1 MSGFPLVRIPVM
13 TRTLVALATTLLS
26 VLPAAEA
33 AAPAT
38 GTARPGWM
46 DASVAEATVALV
58 ATHGESARPRVERGL
73 RQVASLWRESDGDA
87 AAFAEFARTG
97 FVADPAVLDTIFLRL
112 DRLHEQLDGSL
123 NEIGRAFRW
132 QTDLDLGPIL
142 PIDEMFAGYDPGAH
156 VNDDFFANRIA
167 FAVLL
172 NFPLTSLDEK
182 LRDGPG
188 WTPRQWAETRL
199 ADRYR
204 RRVPA
209 AVQQE
214 VAAAYSAADSYIA
227 SYNVWMHHLLDEQ
240 GGRPFPAGL
249 RLITHW
255 NLRDELKAQYSDPA
269 GLPRQRMIAE
279 VMERIVTQTIPAA
292 TIDNPLVDWQ
302 PFENTVAK
310 AAVSDSDRKATSNAT
325 PTADREPDTRYAKL
339 LAVFQAE
346 RLADPYSPS
355 APTHIARR
363 FEEDRELPEARVEA
377 MLVQVLSSP
386 LVPRVAKRIEARL
399 GRPLEPFDIW
409 YNGFRPRGAYT
420 EAQLDEITRRRYP
433 TSDAFAADIPNILT
447 GLGFTPER
455 AQYLAAHIAVDPAR
469 GAGHAM
475 GAQRRGDKAHLRT
488 RVGPNGMDYKGYN
501 IAVHELG
508 HNVEQTFSLYD
519 VPFNAIE
526 GVPNTAFTEALAF
539 VFQDRDLELLG
550 LAKPDEQS
558 EALGTLDDFWGA
570 YEIAGVALV
579 DMRVWRWLYAHPRAT
594 PAQLREATVQIARDV
609 WNEFYAPVFGRKDV
623 VLLGIYSHMIAYGLY
638 LPDYPIGHMIAHQ
651 IKEQV
656 RRTGNLGAE
665 FERMSR
671 QGRLTPDLWMER
683 ATGAP
688 VGPGAL
694 LEATEAALKNV
705 Q

>member
-1 MSGFPLVRIPVM
+1 MP
-13 TRTLVALATTLLS
+13 RTLSALAVASAMLTTTMTLAATPTD
-26 VLPAAEA
+26 PASTA
-33 AAPAT
+33 A
-38 GTARPGWM
+38 R
-46 DASVAEATVALV
+46 
-58 ATHGESARPRVERGL
+58 ERGV
-73 RQVASLWRESDGDA
+73 RQAASLWRAEDGDK
-87 AAFAEFARTG
+87 AAFEEFVKTHY
-97 FVADPAVLDTIFLRL
+97 VADPATRDTVFRRL
-112 DRLHEQLDGSL
+112 DSLHEQLDGSL
-123 NEIGRAFRW
+123 HEINRAFRW
-132 QTDLDLGPIL
+132 QVDLDLGPIL
-142 PIDEMFAGYDPGAH
+142 PIDEAFAGYDPTAH
-156 VNDDFFANRIA
+156 VNDDFFANKIA
-167 FAVLL
+167 FSVLL
-172 NFPLTSLDEK
+172 NFPLASLAEK

-188 WTPRQWAETRL
+188 WTPQQWAEARL
-199 ADRYR
+199 ADRYA

-209 AVQQE
+209 NVAQQ

-227 SYNVWMHHLLDEQ
+227 GYNVWMHHLLDERGQ
-240 GGRPFPAGL
+240 RLFPAGQ

-269 GLPRQRMIAE
+269 GLPRQRMIAQ
-279 VMERIVTQTIPAA
+279 VMERIATQTIPAA
-292 TIDNPLVDWQ
+292 VIDNPHVDWE
-302 PFENTVAK
+302 PYANTVAP
-310 AAVSDSDRKATSNAT
+310 AAVSDSDRPAPAGTKLV
-325 PTADREPDTRYAKL
+325 ADREPDTRYARL
-339 LAVFQAE
+339 LGVYQAE

-355 APTHIARR
+355 APTFIARR
-363 FEEDRELPEARVEA
+363 FDEDRELPEARVEA
-377 MLVQVLSSP
+377 MLVEVLSSP
-386 LVPRVAKRIEARL
+386 LAPRVAKLIEARL

-447 GLGFTPER
+447 GLGFSAER
-455 AQYLAAHIAVDPAR
+455 AQYLASHITVDPSR
-469 GAGHAM
+469 GAGHAW

-508 HNVEQTFSLYD
+508 HNVEQTFSLYE
-519 VPFNAIE
+519 VPFNALE
-526 GVPNTAFTEALAF
+526 GVPNNAFTEALAF

-550 LAKPDEQS
+550 LAKPDATS
-558 EALGTLDDFWGA
+558 DALGTLDDFWGA
-570 YEIAGVALV
+570 FEISGVALV
-579 DMRVWRWLYAHPRAT
+579 DMRVWRWMYAHPQAT
-594 PAQLREATVQIARDV
+594 PAELREATLQIARDV
-609 WNEFYAPVFGRKDV
+609 WNQYFAEVFGRRDV
-623 VLLGIYSHMIAYGLY
+623 VLLAIYSHMVSNGLY

-671 QGRLTPDLWMER
+671 QGRLTPDLWMQR

-694 LEATEAALKNV
+694 LTAAEQALTSL

>member
-1 MSGFPLVRIPVM
+1 M

-46 DASVAEATVALV
+46 DASVAEATGALV

-87 AAFAEFARTG
+87 AAFAEFARTR
-97 FVADPAVLDTIFLRL
+97 FVADPAVLDTMFLRL

-182 LRDGPG
+182 LRVGPG

-214 VAAAYSAADSYIA
+214 IAAAYSAADSYIA

-292 TIDNPLVDWQ
+292 AVDNPLVDWQ
-302 PFENTVAK
+302 PFANTVAK
-310 AAVSDSDRKATSNAT
+310 TAVSDSDRKATSSAT
-325 PTADREPDTRYAKL
+325 PTADREPDMRYAKL

-363 FEEDRELPEARVEA
+363 FDENRELPEVRVEA
-377 MLVQVLSSP
+377 MLVEVLSSP
-386 LVPRVAKRIEARL
+386 LVPRVAELIETRL

-579 DMRVWRWLYAHPRAT
+579 DMRVWRWLYAHPQAT

-609 WNEFYAPVFGRKDV
+609 WNEFYARVFGHKDV

>member
-1 MSGFPLVRIPVM
+1 M

-58 ATHGESARPRVERGL
+58 ATHGESARPRVARGL

-240 GGRPFPAGL
+240 GERPFPAGL

>member
-1 MSGFPLVRIPVM
+1 M

-87 AAFAEFARTG
+87 AAFAEFARTR
-97 FVADPAVLDTIFLRL
+97 FVADPAVLDTMFLRL

-209 AVQQE
+209 PVQQE

-240 GGRPFPAGL
+240 GERPFPAGL

-302 PFENTVAK
+302 PFANTVTK
-310 AAVSDSDRKATSNAT
+310 AAVGDSDRKATSNAT

-363 FEEDRELPEARVEA
+363 FDENRELPEARVEA
-377 MLVQVLSSP
+377 MLVDVLSSP

-455 AQYLAAHIAVDPAR
+455 SQYLAAHIAVDPAR

-579 DMRVWRWLYAHPRAT
+579 DMRVWRWLYAHPQAT
-594 PAQLREATVQIARDV
+594 PAQLRETTVQIARDV